1 MARQDVVTTAV
12 ADGRFTQLVGLV
24 QLAGLDTALD
34 GSMSPQR
41 WTVFA
46 PTDDAF
52 SALPPALV
60 TELLND
66 NELLTKVLTYHVIAA
81 GVRAG
86 DVVASNYLTTLN
98 AQRVDVTVNG
108 TSVQIDQ
115 ANLLDNDILC
125 TNGVIHVIDE
135 VLLPSLIDIVDT
147 ASAAG
152 TFTALETALG
162 ATGLDAAL
170 RMTGPFTVFAPDD
183 LAFSTL
189 PSGLLTRLLIPGNSR
204 VLSKILLFH
213 VVPGRLFAED
223 VIAAGQLTTLSGD
236 QLSVTVVGNDVF
248 VNGVRIVAADIQT
261 GNGNIHVIEN
271 VLIP

>member
-1 MARQDVVTTAV
+1 MRQDVVATAV
-12 ADGRFTQLVGLV
+12 ADGRFSQLVGLV
-24 QLAGLDTALD
+24 QMAGLDAALD
-34 GSMSPQR
+34 GSLNNQR

-52 SALPPALV
+52 GALPPALV

-66 NELLTKVLTYHVIAA
+66 AELLSKVLTYHVIAA

-86 DVVASNYLTTLN
+86 EVVASDSLTTLN
-98 AQRVDVTVNG
+98 AQRIDVTV
-108 TSVQIDQ
+108 TSAGVQVDQ

-135 VLLPSLIDIVDT
+135 VLLPSLIDIIDT

-152 TFTALETALG
+152 NFTALETALIS
-162 ATGLDAAL
+162 TGLDAAL
-170 RMTGPFTVFAPDD
+170 RTEGPFTVFAPDD

-189 PSGLLTRLLIPGNSR
+189 PAGLLTRLLIPGNNR

-223 VIAAGQLTTLSGD
+223 VIAAGQLTTLNGD
-236 QLSVTVVGNDVF
+236 QLTVTVVGNDAF
-248 VNGVRIVAADIQT
+248 VNGVKIVATDLQT
-261 GNGNIHVIEN
+261 DNGNIHIIEN